1 MFPTLCA
8 SHERSFSAA
17 REFFRRDLR
26 WQVQEAKAQA
36 LEAGSYLR
44 GSRCRTWRLSAAM
57 NLKAAPMPSFLW
69 LQDRGAI
76 YKETAESYR
85 AVPRKPYLGQ
95 RATSSRLRL
104 VSCLTLQPAERSRRQ
119 ARNQFLHRPRAKR
132 SARAAEGPYSCRIAG
147 PSLATIVLPFRC
159 SQPLHTQ
166 VWGLG
171 SD

>member
-76 YKETAESYR
+76 YK
-85 AVPRKPYLGQ
+85 GD
-95 RATSSRLRL
+95 
-104 VSCLTLQPAERSRRQ
+104 
-119 ARNQFLHRPRAKR
+119 
-132 SARAAEGPYSCRIAG
+132 CRILQSSSAQAVSRSKG
-147 PSLATIVLPFRC
+147 DFVAVEARLLPHVATRRAE
-159 SQPLHTQ
+159 
-166 VWGLG
+166 
-171 SD
+171 